1 VRLHIGHLA
10 FRVPDPERSA
20 SFLSEIL
27 GLRRTLDEEDAIFLS
42 ANEKHH
48 EIEYLR
54 GPRAGVDHLGIEVED
69 ERDLETIHDRL
80 VAHGAPILGE
90 EPSEP
95 GLGRAI
101 RVLAPMGL
109 VLELYTSME
118 REPLSVEH
126 YMPVHARRFGHV
138 SFASPDCSE
147 LERWVRRCSATRGC

>member
-1 VRLHIGHLA
+1 MRLHIGHLA

-90 EPSEP
+90 DAVRS
-95 GLGRAI
+95 RAS
-101 RVLAPMGL
+101 G
-109 VLELYTSME
+109 
-118 REPLSVEH
+118 
-126 YMPVHARRFGHV
+126 ARSGSSRRWG
-138 SFASPDCSE
+138 SCSSSTRRWSAS
-147 LERWVRRCSATRGC
+147 R